1 VKVYISLPKIEL
13 HWVILHIPITRL
25 RSTFNLIE
33 RENSAAGDLSQQ
45 MADDEHSYKDL
56 SGGPTVGTSLSTHAT
71 KSNSTSAQSHH
82 LSDEEQHMS
91 RTTYQRTVEESTAS
105 SRSEQIR
112 ENIGAGGIVSPDEYR
127 RVLKDLI
134 IGEYEA
140 EAFHWKAHAT
150 DFYQALSE
158 LSSAQL
164 RVFLLNPK
172 GNGSWQS
179 PSQSDS
185 RKRNKLCGDLAKRTK
200 DAIMVFW
207 RLAGCVRASDLA
219 QSEDCKE
226 LVKTPR
232 YIQHIGLEV
241 GTWFH
246 VLTGAKERSVE
257 LIIEKGLAPGEV
269 PGFDEARAFQVPP
282 QLAPELVSNPPPQAS
297 IGEASDAV
305 TVNGS
310 SVSNPQLMSFAQF
323 LEYSRPMSPP
333 FSQE

>member
-1 VKVYISLPKIEL
+1 
-13 HWVILHIPITRL
+13 
-25 RSTFNLIE
+25 
-33 RENSAAGDLSQQ
+33 
-45 MADDEHSYKDL
+45 MADDQHSYKDL
-56 SGGPTVGTSLSTHAT
+56 SGGSFVEPSFPSAHPTG
-71 KSNSTSAQSHH
+71 SNSTLAQSHQSSH
-82 LSDEEQHMS
+82 EEQRLS
-91 RTTYQRTVEESTAS
+91 RTTYLRTVEESTAS
-105 SRSEQIR
+105 SRSAEVR

-140 EAFHWKAHAT
+140 EVFHWKAHAA

-164 RVFLLNPK
+164 KVFLLNPK

-200 DAIMVFW
+200 DATMVCW
-207 RLAGCVRASDLA
+207 RLAACVRTSDLA

-241 GTWFH
+241 ETWFH
-246 VLTGAKERSVE
+246 VLTGANERSVQ
-257 LIIEKGLAPGEV
+257 LIIEKGLTPGEV
-269 PGFDEARAFQVPP
+269 PGFLEAHAFQVPP
-282 QLAPELVSNPPPQAS
+282 QLAPEVAPDPPSQAS

-305 TVNGS
+305 TVNRS
-310 SVSNPQLMSFAQF
+310 SVSKPQLMPFAEF
-323 LEYSRPMSPP
+323 LGYSKPMSPP